1 MQTAKRHE
9 ARMTPPA
16 TIRPY
21 RDSDEAQ
28 IIAIVREL
36 QNHESQ
42 FYDRLKPSSDIGPWY
57 VDWIREDNQRNN
69 GHFLIADLA
78 GLAVGYATL
87 NPSLNSEESRE
98 EIPYE
103 YAHVGD
109 LAVLKSHRNRGIGH
123 LLLMQCERLAR
134 QAGRKWLRLGVHAG
148 NTDARRF
155 YERFQLKERFLT
167 LEKLLD

>member
-1 MQTAKRHE
+1 MNQKV
-9 ARMTPPA
+9 

-21 RDSDEAQ
+21 RHSDEAQ
-28 IIAIVREL
+28 IVAIVREL
-36 QNHESQ
+36 QEHELQ
-42 FYDRLKPSSDIGPWY
+42 FYDRLKPSADIGPWY
-57 VDWIREDNQRNN
+57 VDWIIEDNQRNN
-69 GHFLIADLA
+69 GHFLVADLA

-98 EIPYE
+98 EVFYE

-109 LAVLKSHRNRGIGH
+109 LAVLKAHRNCGIGH
-123 LLLMQCERLAR
+123 LLLAECERLAR

-148 NTDARRF
+148 NTGARRF
-155 YERFQLKERFLT
+155 YDRFLLKERFLT

>member
-1 MQTAKRHE
+1 
-9 ARMTPPA
+9 MTLPV

-21 RDSDEAQ
+21 RNSDEAQ

-36 QNHESQ
+36 QDHELQ
-42 FYDRLKPSSDIGPWY
+42 FYDRLKPSSGIGSWY
-57 VDWIREDNQRNN
+57 VDWIREDNERNQ
-69 GHFLIADLA
+69 GYFLVADLA
-78 GLAVGYATL
+78 GAPVGYATL

-98 EIPYE
+98 EVYYE

-109 LAVLKSHRNRGIGH
+109 LAVLKSHRNRGIGS
-123 LLLMQCERLAR
+123 LLLAECEKLAR
-134 QAGRKWLRLGVHAG
+134 QGGRKWLRLGVHAA
-148 NTDARRF
+148 NADARRF

>member
-1 MQTAKRHE
+1 MNLSI
-9 ARMTPPA
+9 

-21 RDSDEAQ
+21 RSSDEAQ

-36 QNHESQ
+36 QEHELQ

-57 VDWIREDNQRNN
+57 VDWIIDDNQRNA
-69 GHFLIADLA
+69 GHFLVADIA

-87 NPSLNSEESRE
+87 NPSMNSEESRE
-98 EIPYE
+98 EVFYE

-123 LLLMQCERLAR
+123 VLLAECERLAR

-155 YERFQLKERFLT
+155 YERFLLKERFLT

>member
-1 MQTAKRHE
+1 MDQNL
-9 ARMTPPA
+9 
-16 TIRPY
+16 TIRPF
-21 RDSDEAQ
+21 RGSDEAQ

-36 QNHESQ
+36 QDHELQ
-42 FYDRLKPSSDIGPWY
+42 FYDRLKPSEEIGPWY
-57 VDWIREDNQRNN
+57 VDWIREDNARNN
-69 GHFLIADLA
+69 GHFLVADLN
-78 GLAVGYATL
+78 GIAVGYATL

-98 EIPYE
+98 EVFYE

-109 LAVLKSHRNRGIGH
+109 LAVLKSHRNSGIGH
-123 LLLMQCERLAR
+123 LLLIECERLAR

-148 NTDARRF
+148 NAGARRF

>member
-1 MQTAKRHE
+1 
-9 ARMTPPA
+9 MTTSV
-16 TIRPY
+16 TIRHF

-36 QNHESQ
+36 QDHETQ
-42 FYDRLKPSSDIGPWY
+42 FYDRLKPSAEIGPWY
-57 VDWIREDNQRNN
+57 VDWIREDNQHNN
-69 GHFLIADLA
+69 GFIIVADIS

-98 EIPYE
+98 EVFYE

-123 LLLMQCERLAR
+123 LLLAECERLAKE
-134 QAGRKWLRLGVHAG
+134 AGRKWLRLGVHAG
-148 NTDARRF
+148 NVDARRF
-155 YERFQLKERFLT
+155 YERFQLRERFLT
-167 LEKLLD
+167 LEKLLE